1 MGTLLM
7 VTEWYLVTFSIN
19 HPPNFFSSKILLSQ
33 TCVCFG
39 NLQKTSKGCHP
50 SGCRMASLMGDAILP
65 ELKKFP
71 ERLQKKIL
79 KIQNHPLSIA
89 YLLQR

>member
-1 MGTLLM
+1 
-7 VTEWYLVTFSIN
+7 
-19 HPPNFFSSKILLSQ
+19 
-33 TCVCFG
+33 
-39 NLQKTSKGCHP
+39 
-50 SGCRMASLMGDAILP
+50 MASLMGDAILP